1 MLFAVFII
9 PVRIWVRL
17 ALEIVKIPE
26 IEIIVAMVD
35 FTFFDMF
42 LCLDCLGVGFEVLI
56 GVMMGENDGK
66 SVKASEISENLRKRA
81 KMCECERK

>member
-1 MLFAVFII
+1 MIPSKLLAMCKYSEWSKKSLVWFAALII

-35 FTFFDMF
+35 FTVLYIFYVWFFGGG
-42 LCLDCLGVGFEVLI
+42 LW
-56 GVMMGENDGK
+56 
-66 SVKASEISENLRKRA
+66 SVDWSDNE
-81 KMCECERK
+81 

>member
-1 MLFAVFII
+1 MWFAVLII

-42 LCLDCLGVGFEVLI
+42 LCLDRLGAGFEVLI
-56 GVMMGENDGK
+56 GVMM
-66 SVKASEISENLRKRA
+66 S
-81 KMCECERK
+81 